1 MSVIPEKKTIKIEQ
15 FDWLKNL
22 TPKEYNTPYFCKQTL
37 TYKYCFAVIRVFH
50 LVHLFKRIG

>member
-50 LVHLFKRIG
+50 LVHLF